1 MGKQRDSDKA
11 TLAEEGWQ
19 GSYDNAGWHYGGT
32 FPSDLPE
39 EAGGT
44 HIGMF
49 LAWMWLHG
57 LESETVR
64 QELKGELALLRRRQ
78 KTPGDFLMNVLGE
91 KLVAEDFSE
100 EGNAFIKAYYDDE
113 KGAYGRFIEDYSEVF
128 DVDLLPSIYHVA
140 DNWENYDKLAKI
152 IDGRFDDWKRKR
164 GKKRFWPF

>member
-1 MGKQRDSDKA
+1 MP
-11 TLAEEGWQ
+11 AEEEFL

-64 QELKGELALLRRRQ
+64 QEMTAELVLLRQRQ
-78 KTPGDFLMNVLGE
+78 KTPGDFLMNVLDE
-91 KLVAEDFSE
+91 KLVADDFGE
-100 EGNAFIKAYYDDE
+100 EGNAFIQAYYHDKKE
-113 KGAYGRFIEDYSEVF
+113 SYGRFTRMYST
-128 DVDLLPSIYHVA
+128 
-140 DNWENYDKLAKI
+140 
-152 IDGRFDDWKRKR
+152 
-164 GKKRFWPF
+164 